1 MGWPPDCSLSSH
13 FGRPPPHLAS
23 VLLWVS
29 GEFCKTTL
37 TRYPLWEILPH
48 LPLCSM
54 NLDLPVAS
62 RPLGSAHPACL
73 VAFLSFSLWAQVS
86 PLPSMPSLPFSSL
99 HRASPGPGHM
109 LRSSWPFPR
118 QPVTPVF
125 VDLLQEVPCFLSS
138 SGSLG
143 CDLLTTASYVSCSVK
158 TLRFSKGGTS
168 WWSSG

>member
-1 MGWPPDCSLSSH
+1 M
-13 FGRPPPHLAS
+13 PPPHLTS
-23 VLLWVS
+23 VLLRVS

-37 TRYPLWEILPH
+37 TRFPLWENPS
-48 LPLCSM
+48 PPSM

-62 RPLGSAHPACL
+62 RPLGSGPLASAHPACP

-99 HRASPGPGHM
+99 HGASPGPRHT

-118 QPVTPVF
+118 QLLAPVF
-125 VDLLQEVPCFLSS
+125 MDLSQEVPCFLSS
-138 SGSLG
+138 SGNLG
-143 CDLLTTASYVSCSVK
+143 CDLLTTGSCVSCSGK